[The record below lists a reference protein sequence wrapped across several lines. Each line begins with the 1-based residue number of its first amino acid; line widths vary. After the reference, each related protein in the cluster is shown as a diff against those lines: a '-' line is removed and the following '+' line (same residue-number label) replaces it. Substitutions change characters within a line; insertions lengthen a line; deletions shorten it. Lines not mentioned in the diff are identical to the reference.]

1 MDAAMNHDSIIPLYA
16 QVEEQLK
23 RDIEN
28 GVYSKNGRIPTEAEL
43 AKQYNVS
50 RITVRRAVED
60 LVSQGLVEKKQG
72 KGTFVRKVKYMRD
85 SRTLSSFT
93 ESCRDQG
100 MIPGGRTLE
109 KSTVVLNPK
118 IARRLEQAPGSQGIY
133 MSRLRF
139 ADREPVII
147 ERNYFPMKYA
157 FLMEQE
163 FDNNSL
169 FEFLKETYQVTV
181 TRSDKEIEMCRAT
194 NTEAE
199 LLKVPVNA
207 PLILVKSTA
216 YVQTGEPIY
225 VGTQVM
231 NGERFTLQITQ
242 GIVL

>member
-1 MDAAMNHDSIIPLYA
+1 MLDAKTATPLY
-16 QVEEQLK
+16 VQL
-23 RDIEN
+23 IEILERQIAF
-28 GVYSKNGRIPTEAEL
+28 GELEAGERLPSESEL
-43 AKQYNVS
+43 AKQFGVS
-50 RITVRRAVED
+50 IITVRNAVGE
-60 LVSQGLVEKKQG
+60 LCNRGLLERKQG

>member
-1 MDAAMNHDSIIPLYA
+1 MLDAKTATPLY
-16 QVEEQLK
+16 VQL
-23 RDIEN
+23 IEILERQIAF
-28 GVYSKNGRIPTEAEL
+28 GELEAGERLPSESEL
-43 AKQYNVS
+43 AKQFGVS
-50 RITVRRAVED
+50 IITVRNAVGE
-60 LVSQGLVEKKQG
+60 LCKRGLLERKQG

-163 FDNNSL
+163 LD
-169 FEFLKETYQVTV
+169 
-181 TRSDKEIEMCRAT
+181 R
-194 NTEAE
+194 
-199 LLKVPVNA
+199 
-207 PLILVKSTA
+207 KS
-216 YVQTGEPIY
+216 V
-225 VGTQVM
+225 V
-231 NGERFTLQITQ
+231 
-242 GIVL
+242 